1 MNSFKKFFFSLTLL
15 TLLQAFNI
23 LTANGQDS
31 QQYDFSAVRIN
42 GLDIDKIHTREQII
56 DALGEPD
63 EEDNVIYKYFVYH
76 TTMVMAPASE
86 PIENGFRAAENVTD
100 DFGYYDDGNDSIK
113 ICVFT
118 LNSDRFAIND
128 YIRVGDPVTKVY
140 DMGGKTLEE
149 EDRNRIYWAPEGS
162 PDDPQIEWDC
172 YPAFWY
178 DKNGIITKIELYYD

>member
-1 MNSFKKFFFSLTLL
+1 MSTVSRLITCI
-15 TLLQAFNI
+15 I
-23 LTANGQDS
+23 LAVAGMFPATAQYT

-118 LNSDRFAIND
+118 LNSDRFAVND
-128 YIRVGDPVTKVY
+128 YIRVGDPVSKVY
-140 DMGGKTLEE
+140 NMGGSVR
-149 EDRNRIYWAPEGS
+149 DI
-162 PDDPQIEWDC
+162 
-172 YPAFWY
+172 
-178 DKNGIITKIELYYD
+178 KNTDGGGVR